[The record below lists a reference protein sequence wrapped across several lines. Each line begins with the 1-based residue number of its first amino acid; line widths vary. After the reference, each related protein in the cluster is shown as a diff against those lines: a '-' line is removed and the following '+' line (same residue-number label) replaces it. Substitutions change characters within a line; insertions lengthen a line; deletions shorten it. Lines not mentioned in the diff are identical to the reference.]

1 MANHERI
8 DEVGVVLV
16 RPRYPANIGAAAR
29 AMSVMGLSRLMLVQ
43 PADLLHPDIPRLARH
58 GMPIVEN
65 AQVFDSLRQ
74 ALSGCRRA
82 VAFSARVR
90 SPSSPVIDLRDG
102 VEDLTHA
109 AFPLALVFG
118 PESSGLT
125 SADILLCTD
134 QWVIPT
140 LGQQSSLNLA
150 QAVQIAC
157 YELIRGI
164 QPAQSQHTEAL
175 ATVDALQVCLS
186 HLNDVIRASGF
197 SVGDPKRI
205 ERRLQ
210 SILTRAQLTDVDA
223 NVLSGLMRR
232 IAQRLQ

>member
-1 MANHERI
+1 M
-8 DEVGVVLV
+8 LV

-125 SADILLCTD
+125 SADILHCTD
-134 QWVIPT
+134 QWIIPT
-140 LGQQSSLNLA
+140 PGEQSSLNLA
-150 QAVQIAC
+150 QAVQLVC
-157 YELIRGI
+157 YELIRGNRPV
-164 QPAQSQHTEAL
+164 QPQGAEPL
-175 ATVDALQVCLS
+175 ATSDALHACFS
-186 HLNDVIRASGF
+186 HLDDVVRASDF
-197 SVGDPKRI
+197 AIGDPDRI
-205 ERRLQ
+205 QRRLR
-210 SILTRAQLTDVDA
+210 SIVSRARLTETDA
-223 NVLSGLMRR
+223 NVLSGLLRR
-232 IAQRLQ
+232 IAQQL